1 MNSIFDRLAG
11 DIPDEDPQKSPAI
24 SSSQPAEPIGSS
36 ETVDAGTIRREL
48 KIAVQELLRQG
59 YIEESQRHD
68 LFRSVRVQIDA
79 INQTLAPLDL
89 TLNVDSHRGVAFLRI
104 AKPEVDESSELDG
117 WSHPLVRKQR
127 LTLEQSLLV
136 AILRQAFAMHEQEY
150 GVGQS
155 TSKLSI
161 DELLPTF
168 LTYFSDTGSD
178 AKNENRLLQLL
189 EQLKTHGIVSEVDA
203 KQEVVIRPLIAHLA
217 NPESLSALLAV
228 LNSAK
233 ATATNQG
240 DD

>member
-11 DIPDEDPQKSPAI
+11 DMPDEDPQKNKAVAY
-24 SSSQPAEPIGSS
+24 SQSAEPSVSVQTLAAGS
-36 ETVDAGTIRREL
+36 IRREL

-68 LFRSVRVQIDA
+68 LFRSVSVQIDA

-89 TLNVDSHRGVAFLRI
+89 ALRVDSHRGVAFLQI
-104 AKPEVDESSELDG
+104 AKPDLDESNQQDG

-155 TSKLSI
+155 ASKLSI

-168 LTYFSDTGSD
+168 LTYFGDTGSD

-189 EQLKTHGIVSEVDA
+189 DQLKTHGIVSELDS

-217 NPESLSALLAV
+217 NPESLSALLSV
-228 LNSAK
+228 LTEAK
-233 ATATNQG
+233 ATETNQG
-240 DD
+240 DE

>member
-1 MNSIFDRLAG
+1 
-11 DIPDEDPQKSPAI
+11 
-24 SSSQPAEPIGSS
+24 
-36 ETVDAGTIRREL
+36 
-48 KIAVQELLRQG
+48 
-59 YIEESQRHD
+59 
-68 LFRSVRVQIDA
+68 
-79 INQTLAPLDL
+79 
-89 TLNVDSHRGVAFLRI
+89 
-104 AKPEVDESSELDG
+104 
-117 WSHPLVRKQR
+117 
-127 LTLEQSLLV
+127 
-136 AILRQAFAMHEQEY
+136 MHEQEY

-168 LTYFSDTGSD
+168 LTYFGDTGSD

>member
-1 MNSIFDRLAG
+1 
-11 DIPDEDPQKSPAI
+11 
-24 SSSQPAEPIGSS
+24 
-36 ETVDAGTIRREL
+36 
-48 KIAVQELLRQG
+48 
-59 YIEESQRHD
+59 
-68 LFRSVRVQIDA
+68 
-79 INQTLAPLDL
+79 
-89 TLNVDSHRGVAFLRI
+89 VAFLQI
-104 AKPEVDESSELDG
+104 AKPDLDESSQQDG

-168 LTYFSDTGSD
+168 LTYFGDTGSD

-189 EQLKTHGIVSEVDA
+189 EQLKTHGIVSELDA